1 MHILFKPLLELQ
13 EWKVCKGLFFW
24 SFTHCITHTQD
35 ENISDDVLT
44 LTREQSN
51 RYVYLCDLLYNFIQ
65 QHHFRSNFYV
75 LSSNNILSRVATLL
89 RAKDK
94 HLRHG
99 ASSVVR
105 SRESC
110 ISLIKIPFGTWTASF
125 RIFRLLLKQNNTHIH
140 GLVMK
145 HDVIKPILDLTLQ
158 ESRRDNL
165 LSCSCQEYF
174 ESMRRVSQ
182 FPGDAGANTDSFV
195 PLTGQHE
202 RIDQVLHDKA

>member
-1 MHILFKPLLELQ
+1 
-13 EWKVCKGLFFW
+13 
-24 SFTHCITHTQD
+24 
-35 ENISDDVLT
+35 
-44 LTREQSN
+44 
-51 RYVYLCDLLYNFIQ
+51 
-65 QHHFRSNFYV
+65 
-75 LSSNNILSRVATLL
+75 
-89 RAKDK
+89 
-94 HLRHG
+94 
-99 ASSVVR
+99 
-105 SRESC
+105 
-110 ISLIKIPFGTWTASF
+110 
-125 RIFRLLLKQNNTHIH
+125 
-140 GLVMK
+140 MK